1 MVTKNTNRLAEVG
14 SIDPRTGF
22 PLWYEDATGRRLELV
37 WQEGDLNAPVTIDPE
52 ESGPLRDIRAF
63 PGEAFYLLAE
73 ARMVSA
79 GGPRNGRVR
88 VVLALEATFGGAGEV
103 ADGQQIVFGRTRF
116 RIDDGRP
123 NQKYTLTH
131 PYGVLEGTADEKGR
145 VFVTEDIGVTP
156 LGFAEALGGQIAPF
170 LAWDSGAPAG
180 YIGDGQTAHR
190 ITGSPFGTNHVLVE
204 GPGIAPAG
212 GQSGPPGT
220 PFDPDKLYTD
230 RFVVQGRSATL
241 NGADVPRA
249 VYSRNGGTVAV
260 DVFARSIPGQGL
272 SLDVGGGPQDVAVR
286 GGTGDS
292 RNYFVRVDT
301 GNTVPQKVTVENTD
315 DPVVDPPMP
324 PTEATVTDAV
334 EITRADYDSAART
347 LTVVAESSDQASPR
361 TLTLTGVGSADT
373 TLDGTGGA
381 TLPGIDAPPPVVTVF
396 SDAGGSTTR
405 TVTVVG

>member
-1 MVTKNTNRLAEVG
+1 M
-14 SIDPRTGF
+14 
-22 PLWYEDATGRRLELV
+22 
-37 WQEGDLNAPVTIDPE
+37 
-52 ESGPLRDIRAF
+52 
-63 PGEAFYLLAE
+63 
-73 ARMVSA
+73 
-79 GGPRNGRVR
+79 
-88 VVLALEATFGGAGEV
+88 
-103 ADGQQIVFGRTRF
+103 
-116 RIDDGRP
+116 
-123 NQKYTLTH
+123 
-131 PYGVLEGTADEKGR
+131 
-145 VFVTEDIGVTP
+145 
-156 LGFAEALGGQIAPF
+156 
-170 LAWDSGAPAG
+170 
-180 YIGDGQTAHR
+180 
-190 ITGSPFGTNHVLVE
+190 
-204 GPGIAPAG
+204 
-212 GQSGPPGT
+212 
-220 PFDPDKLYTD
+220 
-230 RFVVQGRSATL
+230 
-241 NGADVPRA
+241 
-249 VYSRNGGTVAV
+249 